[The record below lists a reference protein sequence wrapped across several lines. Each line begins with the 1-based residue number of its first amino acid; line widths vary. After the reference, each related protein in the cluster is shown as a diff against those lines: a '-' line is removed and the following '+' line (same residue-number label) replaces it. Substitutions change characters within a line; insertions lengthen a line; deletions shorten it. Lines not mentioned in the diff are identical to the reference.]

1 MVRNVLIL
9 YYSQF
14 GNTAKLASAIH
25 QQTGADI
32 LRLQVSQGYF
42 PDDMEETDRIFKSD
56 NQNGRL
62 PQIITELPELHYYDT
77 ILVGGPVWDGKVS
90 SPIVGLLRMI
100 RDYQGK
106 VVPFSTG
113 WSDTG
118 NYQANFVA
126 HAGKLKIADGYH
138 VLTHTTPKYSPSSLA
153 SWLRK
158 L

>member
-1 MVRNVLIL
+1 MVRNILIL
-9 YYSQF
+9 HYSQF

-25 QQTGADI
+25 RQTGADI
-32 LRLQVSQGYF
+32 LRLQVPRGYF
-42 PDDMEETDRIFKSD
+42 PDDMEATDQIFKSD

-62 PQIITELPELHYYDT
+62 PQIITELPALDYYDT
-77 ILVGGPVWDGKVS
+77 ILVGGPVWDGKVA
-90 SPIVGLLRMI
+90 SPIISLLRMMK
-100 RDYQGK
+100 DYQGK

-118 NYQANFVA
+118 NYQADFVA
-126 HAGKLKIADGYH
+126 QAGKLKITDGYH
-138 VLTHTTPKYSPSSLA
+138 VLTHATPKYSPSSLA

>member
-25 QQTGADI
+25 RQTGADI
-32 LRLQVSQGYF
+32 LRLQVPEGYF
-42 PDDMEETDRIFKSD
+42 PDDMEETDQIFKAD

-62 PQIITELPELHYYDT
+62 PQIITELPTLDYYDT
-77 ILVGGPVWDGKVS
+77 ILVGGPVWDGKVA
-90 SPIVGLLRMI
+90 SPIISLLRMMK
-100 RDYQGK
+100 DYQGK

-118 NYQANFVA
+118 NYQADFVA
-126 HAGKLKIADGYH
+126 QAGKLKITDGYH
-138 VLTHTTPKYSPSSLA
+138 VLTHATPKYSPSSLA

>member
-25 QQTGADI
+25 RQTGADI
-32 LRLQVSQGYF
+32 LRLQVPRGYF
-42 PDDMEETDRIFKSD
+42 PDDMEETDQIFKAD

-62 PQIITELPELHYYDT
+62 PQIITELPALDYYDT
-77 ILVGGPVWDGKVS
+77 ILVGGPVWDGKVA
-90 SPIVGLLRMI
+90 SPIISLLRMMK
-100 RDYQGK
+100 DYQGK

-118 NYQANFVA
+118 NYQADFVA
-126 HAGKLKIADGYH
+126 QAGKLKITDGYH
-138 VLTHTTPKYSPSSLA
+138 VLTHATTKYSPSSLA

>member
-1 MVRNVLIL
+1 MVRNILIL

-25 QQTGADI
+25 RQTGADI
-32 LRLQVSQGYF
+32 LRLQVPRGYF
-42 PDDMEETDRIFKSD
+42 PDDMEATDQIFKSD

-62 PQIITELPELHYYDT
+62 PQIITELPALDYYDT
-77 ILVGGPVWDGKVS
+77 ILVGGPVWDGKVA
-90 SPIVGLLRMI
+90 SPIISLLRMMK
-100 RDYQGK
+100 DYQGK
-106 VVPFSTG
+106 VLPFSTG

-118 NYQANFVA
+118 NYQADFVA
-126 HAGKLKIADGYH
+126 QAGKLKITDGYH
-138 VLTHTTPKYSPSSLA
+138 VLTHATPKYSPSSLA